1 MDLKIKGKR
10 ALVLGSSSGLGRAV
24 AQALIAEGVSVAI
37 SSRDQAKLDQVAREI
52 GAKAAI
58 ACDLGKPGATAA
70 LVQTTQERLGGG
82 IDILVT
88 NAGGPPRGSFEQT
101 TSAQWQEGF
110 QSLWLAATESIQA
123 VLPGMKERKWGRILL
138 VTSFAAKEPMPNLT
152 VSNGLRAGLLGLAK
166 SISSEIA
173 MHGITINCLLPGYTD
188 TDRIRELKTSLET
201 IAARVPAGRIGK
213 TEEFGALAAFLASE
227 SAAYITGQSVACD
240 GGVLSKVSGSIY

>member
-10 ALVLGSSSGLGRAV
+10 ALVLGASTGLGRAV
-24 AQALIAEGVSVAI
+24 AQALIQEGVIVAI
-37 SSRDQAKLDQVAREI
+37 SSRSQDKLDQTAREI
-52 GAKAAI
+52 GASAAI
-58 ACDLGKPGATAA
+58 ACDLGKPGAVAA
-70 LVQTTQERLGGG
+70 LIATTEKRLGG

-88 NAGGPPRGSFEQT
+88 NTGGPPRGTFEQT
-101 TSAQWQEGF
+101 TSLQWQEGF
-110 QSLWLAATESIQA
+110 QSLWLSATESIQA

-138 VTSFAAKEPMPNLT
+138 VTSFAAKEPMPGLT

-166 SISSEIA
+166 SISHEIA
-173 MHGITINCLLPGYTD
+173 PFGITINCLLPGYTD
-188 TDRIRELKTSLET
+188 TDRIRELKMPLET

-240 GGVLSKVSGSIY
+240 GGVLRSV